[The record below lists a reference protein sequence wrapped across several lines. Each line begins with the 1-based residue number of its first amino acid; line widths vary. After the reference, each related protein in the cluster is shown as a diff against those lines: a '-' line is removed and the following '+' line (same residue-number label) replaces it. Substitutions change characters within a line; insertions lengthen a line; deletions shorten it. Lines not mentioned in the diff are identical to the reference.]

1 MIGGLVEIS
10 SPDKR
15 HLSVYRGFL
24 QVSEDKNEIGRIPL
38 DDITALILSGH
49 KITLSKNLMVELA
62 QRKAVI
68 VTCGK
73 NWHPI
78 SFSLPFGIHFESA
91 GILQDQIA
99 ASVPLRKRLW
109 QQIVRA
115 KINNQEVVLS
125 HYAPNLDVVKKIS
138 ALARKVQSGDPTNI
152 EAQAARSYWPALLG
166 SNFRRNRLGDGAN
179 IFLNYGYTVLRAAMA
194 RSVCGSGLQPAL
206 GIHHKGRVNMFALVD
221 DLMEPFRPLVDSIV
235 KHTVASNFSG
245 LSPEQKRNI
254 ASVLQEDMLI
264 EENLSPAINCFTRL
278 AQSLSASLADK
289 KPKLVIAR
297 IRPPHQE
304 KLF

>member
-10 SPDKR
+10 SPEER

-38 DDITALILSGH
+38 DDITALILSGQQV
-49 KITLSKNLMVELA
+49 TLSKNLMVELA

-78 SFSLPFGIHFESA
+78 AFSLPFGVHFESA

-99 ASVPLRKRLW
+99 ASAPLQKRLW

-115 KINNQEVVLS
+115 KINNQAAVLS
-125 HYAPNLDVVKKIS
+125 HYVPNLDIVKKIV
-138 ALARKVQSGDPTNI
+138 ALSRKVQSGDPTNV
-152 EAQAARSYWPALLG
+152 EAQAARLYWPTLLG
-166 SNFRRNRLGDGAN
+166 SDFRRNRFGDGAN

-194 RSVCGSGLQPAL
+194 RSVCGSGLHPAL
-206 GIHHKGRVNMFALVD
+206 GIHHKGRVNMFALID
-221 DLMEPFRPLVDSIV
+221 DLIEPFRPLVDSMV
-235 KHTVASNFSG
+235 KRAITDNFSSLG
-245 LSPEQKRNI
+245 PEQKRNI
-254 ASVLQEDMLI
+254 VAVLQEDMLI
-264 EENLSPAINCFTRL
+264 EENRSPAINCFIRL

-289 KPKLVIAR
+289 KSKLVLAS
-297 IRPPHQE
+297 IRHPKQE